1 MHIRIT
7 QERDVEV
14 AYPDV
19 QGAARTRRLGDGGDV
34 VNGGVGGEHVLEEH
48 YEVGSE
54 DGMEKK
60 GGI

>member
-19 QGAARTRRLGDGGDV
+19 QGAARVRRLGGAGDGV
-34 VNGGVGGEHVLEEH
+34 MVGAGEGNAVEEQ

-54 DGMEKK
+54 DDLEKK
-60 GGI
+60 GSI